1 MDVNVMSYISEGK
14 KVKSSECILC
24 GMCSNVCPKRPSNDF
39 IDNIFANM
47 FQKFIINRDG
57 VLKFD
62 HVYLHRDMLAPGEQ
76 CTYGGGLWKIDEG
89 RGAIVLYGRS
99 FDFGPPDFDYVKKID
114 WTGLGGTPRPLLYLP
129 HWPSEEEVVPI
140 MI

>member
-1 MDVNVMSYISEGK
+1 
-14 KVKSSECILC
+14 
-24 GMCSNVCPKRPSNDF
+24 
-39 IDNIFANM
+39 M

-57 VLKFD
+57 VLKFG

-99 FDFGPPDFDYVKKID
+99 FDFGPPDFDFVTQID
-114 WTGLGGTPRPLLYLP
+114 WTGLGAPLVRCSICRIGLTKRKLC
-129 HWPSEEEVVPI
+129 PSSSIEKIV
-140 MI
+140 

>member
-1 MDVNVMSYISEGK
+1 
-14 KVKSSECILC
+14 
-24 GMCSNVCPKRPSNDF
+24 
-39 IDNIFANM
+39 M

-57 VLKFD
+57 VLKFG

-99 FDFGPPDFDYVKKID
+99 FDFGPPDFDFVKQID
-114 WTGLGGTPRPLLYLP
+114 WTGLGELLARCSICRIGPTRKRLC
-129 HWPSEEEVVPI
+129 PSSSIEKIV
-140 MI
+140 

>member
-1 MDVNVMSYISEGK
+1 
-14 KVKSSECILC
+14 
-24 GMCSNVCPKRPSNDF
+24 
-39 IDNIFANM
+39 M

-57 VLKFD
+57 VLKFG

-99 FDFGPPDFDYVKKID
+99 FDFGPPDFD
-114 WTGLGGTPRPLLYLP
+114 R
-129 HWPSEEEVVPI
+129 SEERRVGKECSERCRSRWSPYH
-140 MI
+140 

>member
-1 MDVNVMSYISEGK
+1 
-14 KVKSSECILC
+14 
-24 GMCSNVCPKRPSNDF
+24 
-39 IDNIFANM
+39 M

-57 VLKFD
+57 VLKFG

-76 CTYGGGLWKIDEG
+76 CTYGGRQWKIDEG

-114 WTGLGGTPRPLLYLP
+114 WAGRDSSSPALSAPLAFGRGSSTDYD
-129 HWPSEEEVVPI
+129 I
-140 MI
+140 KIKQIK